1 MSLERKAESVGFLV
15 VGTNHRQAPVDFR
28 ERVAFVGGEMDDF
41 LRQAH
46 EALQHGDCFM
56 LSTCNRTEVYAF
68 HADAEHGAL
77 DVRRLLGEFKSVDA
91 ARESNHF
98 YEYHGRGAME
108 QLFRVAC
115 GLDSLMLGE
124 AQILDQV
131 KDGYEASLK
140 ASVVGVIGEHLLAAA
155 IRCGNRARADTGISA
170 GAISVAFAA
179 VSLAHKVFSDL
190 TERTALV
197 VGAGQTGTLVSR
209 HLRDHG
215 IGRLLVANRGIDR
228 ARSLA
233 AEMRGEPMGL
243 DGLATALPQVDMVIT
258 ATSASQ
264 PLLDRDMVRAAQKS
278 RHNRAFLIVD
288 IGVPRDV
295 DPKVRDLDNVFL
307 HDVDGLQVMIDQA
320 LARRRKEVPKV
331 EKIIT
336 EEIDTFLEWYNG
348 LQAAPVIKELRGWA
362 EELRALEIARHANRL
377 SPEQRQAVEMVTRSF
392 MNKLLH
398 RPTVLLREST
408 SAGESGL
415 RRIET
420 TRELFGLGK
429 FTGESPSGEED
440 RDDAA
445 E

>member
-1 MSLERKAESVGFLV
+1 MSLERKPESVGFLV

-28 ERVAFVGGEMDDF
+28 ERVAFGEGEMEGF

-46 EALQHGDCFM
+46 HRLLHGDCFM
-56 LSTCNRTEVYAF
+56 FSTCNRTEVYAF
-68 HADAEHGAL
+68 HPDTERGSQ
-77 DVRRLLGEFKSVDA
+77 DVRHLLGEFKSVDA

-131 KDGYEASLK
+131 KDGFEASLK
-140 ASVVGVIGEHLLAAA
+140 ANVLGVIGEHLLSAA
-155 IRCGNRARADTGISA
+155 IRCGNRARSETSIAA
-170 GAISVAFAA
+170 GAVSVAFAA

-197 VGAGQTGTLVSR
+197 VGAGQTGTLVAK

-243 DGLATALPQVDMVIT
+243 DGLAGALSQVDMVIT
-258 ATSASQ
+258 ATSASA
-264 PLLDRDMVRAAQKS
+264 PLLDRDMVRAAQKI

-331 EKIIT
+331 EKIIA
-336 EEIDTFLEWYNG
+336 EEIDSFLEWYNG

-362 EELRALEIARHANRL
+362 ETLRAQEIARHSGRL
-377 SPEQRQAVEMVTRSF
+377 SAEQRQAVEMVTRSF
-392 MNKLLH
+392 LNKLLH
-398 RPTVLLREST
+398 RPTVLLREAT
-408 SAGESGL
+408 SHGEAGL

-420 TRELFGLGK
+420 ARELFGLGQP
-429 FTGESPSGEED
+429 TNDSRRPRGEE
-440 RDDAA
+440 R
-445 E
+445 

>member
-1 MSLERKAESVGFLV
+1 MSQERKPESVGFLV

-28 ERVAFVGGEMDDF
+28 ERVAFAGAEMDGF
-41 LRQAH
+41 LRRAH
-46 EALQHGDCFM
+46 LELQHGDCFM
-56 LSTCNRTEVYAF
+56 FSTCNRTEVYAF

-77 DVRRLLGEFKSVDA
+77 DVRRLLAEFKAVDA
-91 ARESNHF
+91 ARDTNHF
-98 YEYHGRGAME
+98 YEYHGRSAME

-131 KDGYEASLK
+131 KDGYEASLR
-140 ASVVGVIGEHLLAAA
+140 ANALGVIGEHLLTAA
-155 IRCGNRARADTGISA
+155 IRCGNRARAETGIAA

-179 VSLAHKVFSDL
+179 VSLAHKVFGDL
-190 TERTALV
+190 TERSALV
-197 VGAGQTGTLVSR
+197 VGAGQTGTLVAK

-243 DGLATALPQVDMVIT
+243 DGMAAALPQVDMVIT
-258 ATSASQ
+258 ATSAPQ
-264 PLLDRDMVRAAQKS
+264 PLLERDMVRAAQKH

-331 EKIIT
+331 EKIIA
-336 EEIDTFLEWYNG
+336 EEIDAFLDWYNG

-362 EELRALEIARHANRL
+362 EELRGMEIARHANRL
-377 SPEQRQAVEMVTRSF
+377 TPDQRQAVEMVTRAF

-398 RPTVLLREST
+398 RPTILLREST
-408 SAGESGL
+408 SHGESGR

-420 TRELFGLGK
+420 TRELFGLGQLGAQAK
-429 FTGESPSGEED
+429 QGEEESH
-440 RDDAA
+440 DAA

>member
-1 MSLERKAESVGFLV
+1 MSVDRKPESLGFLV

-28 ERVAFVGGEMDDF
+28 ERVAFAGGEMEGF
-41 LRQAH
+41 LRRVH
-46 EALQHGDCFM
+46 EGLEHSDCFM
-56 LSTCNRTEVYAF
+56 FSTCNRTEIYAF
-68 HADAEHGAL
+68 HADADHGAQN
-77 DVRRLLGEFKSVDA
+77 VRRLIGEAKAVDA
-91 ARESNHF
+91 ARDSNHF
-98 YEYHGRGAME
+98 YEYHGRSAMQ

-131 KDGYEASLK
+131 KDGYEASLR
-140 ASVVGVIGEHLLAAA
+140 ADALGVVGDRLLSAA
-155 IRCGNRARADTGISA
+155 IRCGNRARSETGIAA

-179 VSLAHKVFSDL
+179 VSLAHKVFGDL

-197 VGAGQTGTLVSR
+197 VGAGQTGTLVAK
-209 HLRDHG
+209 HLRDHAV
-215 IGRLLVANRGIDR
+215 GRLLIANRGIDR

-243 DGLATALPQVDMVIT
+243 DGLAGALPQVDMIIA
-258 ATSASQ
+258 ATSANA
-264 PLLDRDMVRAAQKS
+264 PLLDREMVRVAQKT
-278 RHNRAFLIVD
+278 RHHRTLLIVD

-295 DPKVRDLDNVFL
+295 DPTVRDLDNVFL

-331 EKIIT
+331 EKIIA
-336 EEIDTFLEWYNG
+336 EEIDNFLEWYNG

-362 EELRALEIARHANRL
+362 ESLRNREIGRHSGRL
-377 SPEQRQAVEMVTRSF
+377 SEEQRQAVEMVTRAF

-408 SAGESGL
+408 TLGEAGL

-420 TRELFGLGK
+420 TRELFGLGESE
-429 FTGESPSGEED
+429 GEANGGEEKS
-440 RDDAA
+440 DDSA